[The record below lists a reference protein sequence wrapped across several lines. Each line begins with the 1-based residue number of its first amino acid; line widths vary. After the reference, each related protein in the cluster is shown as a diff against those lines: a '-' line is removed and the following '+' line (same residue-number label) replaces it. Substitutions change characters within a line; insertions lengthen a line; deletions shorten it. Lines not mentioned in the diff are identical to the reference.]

1 MNIDLL
7 PFAAFALES
16 SGHSVPPGVERHTL
30 TLRLNRPALDSSY
43 DSPPMSGNARIE
55 EGAAPPSEG
64 ILRAAVLPA
73 DGPGLTITF

>member
-16 SGHSVPPGVERHTL
+16 SGHSAQPRGERHTL
-30 TLRLNRPALDSSY
+30 TLRPARSAFDLSY
-43 DSPPMSGNARIE
+43 GSLPMSGRARIE
-55 EGAAPPSEG
+55 DVPPPSDSL
-64 ILRAAVLPA
+64 LRAAVLPA